1 MLVATVAGW
10 VSREDAQGIVIAIGV
25 MSASLTAIAAAARL
39 PWISRPG
46 RWLWRRLIAE
56 PFGAWVRHQLDAW
69 ADDRIKPELE
79 PIRERL
85 DNLEAQHRRNGGR
98 STRDRL
104 EAIATAVEAEPAPPD
119 DPEQMPDV
127 HPF

>member
-1 MLVATVAGW
+1 MLVAMVAAW
-10 VSREDAQGIVIAIGV
+10 ISRDDAQGIVIGIGV
-25 MSASLTAIAAAARL
+25 TSASLTAIAAAARL

-46 RWLWRRLIAE
+46 RWLWRRLIVE
-56 PFGAWVRHQLDAW
+56 PFATWVRHQLDSW

-79 PIRERL
+79 PIKERL

-104 EAIATAVEAEPAPPD
+104 EAIAEATGATPAPPD
-119 DPEQMPDV
+119 PEGLPPV